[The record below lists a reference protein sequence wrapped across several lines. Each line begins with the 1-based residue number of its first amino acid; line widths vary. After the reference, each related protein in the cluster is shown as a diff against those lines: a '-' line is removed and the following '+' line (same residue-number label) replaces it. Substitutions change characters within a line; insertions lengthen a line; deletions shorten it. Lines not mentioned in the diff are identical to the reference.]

1 MPQVNDARAKTLIT
15 VDELIRLMDG
25 GTAVVLLDVI
35 DEQGAAP
42 EDRPKIPGALSVNLA
57 TDFSGTPTATSGRRP
72 LPDVSDLQARAR
84 AWGISSATPVVVY
97 DNAGGAQA
105 SRAWWTLRWAGL
117 TYVRLLDGGYGAWVA
132 AGRASSTNGAT
143 RASRAGDVVLT
154 PGHMPTI
161 DADET
166 AKLAQQSRLLDARPR
181 ASYVGDPAKAGTG
194 HIPGAVHAPSG
205 SNIADGKFKPSDDLY
220 AGFSKLGADGSGPIG
235 VYCGSGNS
243 AAHAIAAM
251 AAAGLDAALY
261 VGSWSAWSA
270 DPARPAATGNEPK

>member
-1 MPQVNDARAKTLIT
+1 VNDARARTLIT
-15 VDELIRLMDG
+15 VGELTKLLDA

-42 EDRPKIPGALSVNLA
+42 EERPKIPGALSVHLA

-72 LPDVSDLQARAR
+72 LPDVSALQARAR
-84 AWGISSATPVVVY
+84 AWGINNATPVVVY

-117 TYVRLLDGGYGAWVA
+117 TNVRVLDGGYGAWVA
-132 AGRASSTNGAT
+132 AGRPSSTAT
-143 RASRAGDVVLT
+143 RTNRAGDVVLT
-154 PGHMPTI
+154 AGHMPTI
-161 DADET
+161 DANEA
-166 AKLAQQSRLLDARPR
+166 AKLAQQSRLFDARPR

-205 SNIADGKFKPSDDLY
+205 GNITDGKFKPSDDLH
-220 AGFSKLGADGSGPIG
+220 AGFSKIGADGSGPIG

-270 DPARPAATGNEPK
+270 DPARPVATGPEAK

>member
-1 MPQVNDARAKTLIT
+1 VNDARAKTLIT
-15 VDELIRLMDG
+15 VDELIRLMDA

-42 EDRPKIPGALSVNLA
+42 EDRPKIPGALSVHLA

-72 LPDVSDLQARAR
+72 LPDISDLQTRAR
-84 AWGISSATPVVVY
+84 TWGVSSTTPVVVY

-117 TYVRLLDGGYGAWVA
+117 TDVRVLDGGYGAWTA
-132 AGRASSTNGAT
+132 AGRSSSTQIAT

-154 PGHMPTI
+154 AGHMPTI
-161 DADET
+161 DANG
-166 AKLAQQSRLLDARPR
+166 AASLAQQSRLLDARPR

-194 HIPGAVHAPSG
+194 HIPGAIHAPAG
-205 SNIADGKFKPSDDLY
+205 GNITDGKFKPSDDLH

-251 AAAGLDAALY
+251 TAAGLDAALY
-261 VGSWSAWSA
+261 VGSWSAWST
-270 DPARPAATGNEPK
+270 DPVRPVATGSEPK

>member
-1 MPQVNDARAKTLIT
+1 VNDARAKTLIT
-15 VDELIRLMDG
+15 VDELIRLMDAG
-25 GTAVVLLDVI
+25 SAVVLLDVI

-42 EDRPKIPGALSVNLA
+42 EDRPKIPGALSVRLA

-72 LPDVSDLQARAR
+72 LPDISDLQTRAR
-84 AWGISSATPVVVY
+84 AWGVSNASPVVVY

-117 TYVRLLDGGYGAWVA
+117 TDVRVLDGGYGAWVA
-132 AGRASSTNGAT
+132 AGRSSSTQIAT

-154 PGHMPTI
+154 AGHMPTI
-161 DADET
+161 DADEA

-181 ASYVGDPAKAGTG
+181 ASYVGDSAKTGTG
-194 HIPGAVHAPSG
+194 HIPGALHAPAG
-205 SNIADGKFKPSDDLY
+205 GNIADGRFKPSDDLH
-220 AGFSKLGADGSGPIG
+220 ACFSQLGADGSGLIG

-251 AAAGLDAALY
+251 AAAGLGAALY
-261 VGSWSAWSA
+261 AGSWSAWSA
-270 DPARPAATGNEPK
+270 DPTRPVATGTEP